1 MLLIP
6 SGVLVRLIQSRP
18 VPLFNYINN
27 HTIVRA
33 EWRSHA

>member
-6 SGVLVRLIQSRP
+6 SGVLVRLIQSCP
-18 VPLFNYINN
+18 VPLFNYINS

-33 EWRSHA
+33 EWRADM

>member
-6 SGVLVRLIQSRP
+6 GGVLVRLIQSRP

-27 HTIVRA
+27 HTIVRTEGRTDA
-33 EWRSHA
+33 